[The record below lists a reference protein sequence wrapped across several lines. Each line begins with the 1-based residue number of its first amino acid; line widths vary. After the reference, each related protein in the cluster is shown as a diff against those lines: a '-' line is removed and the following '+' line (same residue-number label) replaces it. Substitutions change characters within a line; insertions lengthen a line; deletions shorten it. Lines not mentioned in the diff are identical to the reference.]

1 MIFRHNKTLFPTL
14 AGITARPLDKGGMDV
29 VYSHSFNFYLY

>member
-1 MIFRHNKTLFPTL
+1 MILGGNKTLFRAL

-29 VYSHSFNFYLY
+29 VYSRP